1 MTANNRTGQK
11 MAGQTEKDTDRARTG
26 EQTGKGEQKAG
37 NIHNSKA
44 GNAQGQAKDT
54 RGYGQ

>member
-26 EQTGKGEQKAG
+26 AGTGKGMG
-37 NIHNSKA
+37 NTVYSSNF
-44 GNAQGQAKDT
+44 
-54 RGYGQ
+54 